1 MSPIT
6 AQQLNYPVNY
16 YSGSEDEDEDDVLV
30 YGEIF
35 LRIEEDLNVRIQSPM
50 LFNNHLFN
58 SPIELEDDDVVDRGD
73 LILRFRDQES
83 PQIQI
88 QILVADYFRVGDV
101 LGE

>member
-16 YSGSEDEDEDDVLV
+16 YSGSEDEDDVLV
-30 YGEIF
+30 YREIF

-58 SPIELEDDDVVDRGD
+58 SPIEIEDDDVVDRGD

-88 QILVADYFRVGDV
+88 QILVADYFRAGDE